1 MTYRSGET
9 TINQEGNRME
19 DHLQALGQE
28 WAAAELRGDTTFLDH
43 TLTDDFVGIGPRGF
57 MLTKEQWL
65 ARYTSGG
72 LRQDSFI
79 WDEVRVRVYGDAA
92 VATGRQTQQGAFQ
105 GHDIA
110 GQFRVTQVFV
120 RQQGRWLLAAL
131 HLSPIAGGA

>member
-1 MTYRSGET
+1 
-9 TINQEGNRME
+9 ME
-19 DHLQALGQE
+19 DHVQELGQK
-28 WAAAELRGDTTFLDH
+28 WAAAELRGDTATLDH
-43 TLTDDFVGIGPRGF
+43 MLVDDFVGIGPRGF

-72 LRQDSFI
+72 LRQDSFT

-92 VATGRQTQQGAFQ
+92 VATGRQTQQGTFQ

-120 RQQGRWLLAAL
+120 RQDGRWLLAAL
-131 HLSPIAGGA
+131 HLSPVAGEGRG